1 MVNLEEKSH
10 YEVDKDKQEIRLTL
24 PTQLELEKLVDIND
38 ASVKASPKLAPKVK
52 KVWFSE
58 ILRPKSSENLFFV
71 QSQQKKFSFSVKNG
85 FNFIIIENGF
95 QIQRKNGFH
104 LNLIKMV

>member
-38 ASVKASPKLAPKVK
+38 ASVKASPKLVPKVK
-52 KVWFSE
+52 KVWFSK
-58 ILRPKSSENLFFV
+58 ILRQKSSENHFKIKKMV
-71 QSQQKKFSFSVKNG
+71 SISQWSNFLMSISKNG
-85 FNFIIIENGF
+85 FRFSVIINSL
-95 QIQRKNGFH
+95 Q
-104 LNLIKMV
+104 MT

>member
-1 MVNLEEKSH
+1 MNKKRWQSEPRKLEEKLIPEPVVVNLEEKSH

-52 KVWFSE
+52 KV
-58 ILRPKSSENLFFV
+58 
-71 QSQQKKFSFSVKNG
+71 
-85 FNFIIIENGF
+85 
-95 QIQRKNGFH
+95 
-104 LNLIKMV
+104 

>member
-52 KVWFSE
+52 KVWFSK
-58 ILRPKSSENLFFV
+58 ILRQKSSENLFFV
-71 QSQQKKFSFSVKNG
+71 HS
-85 FNFIIIENGF
+85 
-95 QIQRKNGFH
+95 R
-104 LNLIKMV
+104 

>member
-38 ASVKASPKLAPKVK
+38 ASVKASQT
-52 KVWFSE
+52 
-58 ILRPKSSENLFFV
+58 RPE
-71 QSQQKKFSFSVKNG
+71 SQKG
-85 FNFIIIENGF
+85 
-95 QIQRKNGFH
+95 
-104 LNLIKMV
+104 LIF